1 MRAFDE
7 RGLRKARRGTA
18 WMAVAFLAAA
28 LPACE
33 APLAPDSL
41 QWTISPAQTAVRP
54 GEGAVFTITIHTK
67 ANINAAVDLRVA
79 NVPAGLVPSFTSM
92 RLADT
97 ASTATLTVQASPGME
112 AGTYSFSVT
121 AAEVGGSQ
129 SSEPVQ
135 LSVSTSEAPDMTL
148 EVDPLEFYLAPNGPG
163 KTFTY
168 YVRPVNGFRG
178 VVSASLSAVPS
189 ELILDQPLTPTSITL
204 GGGGGGTFVLRRRGV
219 ADRPF
224 ADLTV
229 TAVSGTL
236 VKTRR
241 VHILFQQTA
250 TPGT

>member
-1 MRAFDE
+1 MRVFE
-7 RGLRKARRGTA
+7 RRGWRVRGGAA
-18 WMAVAFLAAA
+18 WVAVAFLTAA

-41 QWTISPAQTAVRP
+41 QWTISPAQATVRP
-54 GEGAVFTITIHTK
+54 GEAAVFTITIHTK
-67 ANINAAVDLRVA
+67 ANINADVDLRVA
-79 NVPAGLVPSFTSM
+79 DLPAGLVPSFTSM

-97 ASTATLTVQASPGME
+97 ASTATLTVQASPGMPI
-112 AGTYSFSVT
+112 GTYSFAVT
-121 AAEVGGSQ
+121 AAEVGGAQ

-135 LSVSTSEAPDMTL
+135 LSVSTSDALDITL
-148 EVDPLEFYLAPNGPG
+148 EVDPLEFFLAPNGLG

-168 YVRPVNGFRG
+168 FVRPVNGFRG
-178 VVSASLSAVPS
+178 VVSVSLSAVPV
-189 ELILDQPLTPTSITL
+189 ELILDQPLTPASITL

-229 TAVSGTL
+229 TAASGNL
-236 VKTRR
+236 VRTRR
-241 VHILFQQTA
+241 VRILFQQTT